1 MPARWGGSA
10 RQWATNIRLQP
21 LGEKIKYPLTGR
33 AVAQILM
40 HYQPGIKIQR
50 KVGRQ
55 HSLQGN
61 NAIRKRHLAD
71 ADPRSGADQAQLGE
85 VAIGP
90 HREGLTLKTRVSLQ
104 GPAHEGGGAIKTNQ
118 RVAGQIVEGRGQA
131 LARQVGG
138 GGM

>member
-10 RQWATNIRLQP
+10 RLWATNIRLQP

-71 ADPRSGADQAQLGE
+71 ADPAPARIRLNWARSLSVRIANAS
-85 VAIGP
+85 
-90 HREGLTLKTRVSLQ
+90 R
-104 GPAHEGGGAIKTNQ
+104 
-118 RVAGQIVEGRGQA
+118 
-131 LARQVGG
+131 
-138 GGM
+138 

>member
-61 NAIRKRHLAD
+61 NAIRKGHLAD
-71 ADPRSGADQAQLGE
+71 ADPRPGADQAQLGE

-90 HREGLTLKTRVSLQ
+90 HRERFALKSGVSLQ
-104 GPAHEGGGAIKTNQ
+104 GPANKWGGAIETNQ
-118 RVAGQIVEGRGQA
+118 RVAGQIVEVVGRPW
-131 LARQVGG
+131 RVR
-138 GGM
+138 

>member
-1 MPARWGGSA
+1 MKCPRPWWISSPVGHEYTPANS
-10 RQWATNIRLQP
+10 
-21 LGEKIKYPLTGR
+21 GEKIKYPLTGR

-40 HYQPGIKIQR
+40 HYQPCIKIQR

-61 NAIRKRHLAD
+61 NAIRKRRPQMPIPARRGSGSTGRGRY
-71 ADPRSGADQAQLGE
+71 RSASRTPA
-85 VAIGP
+85 
-90 HREGLTLKTRVSLQ
+90 LKTGYLQ
-104 GPAHEGGGAIKTNQ
+104 GPANERGGAIETNQ

-131 LARQVGG
+131 TARQVGG

>member
-1 MPARWGGSA
+1 MPAPWGGSA

-40 HYQPGIKIQR
+40 HYQPYQDTEKSR
-50 KVGRQ
+50 PPALAV
-55 HSLQGN
+55 GN
-61 NAIRKRHLAD
+61 NAIRKRRLAD
-71 ADPRSGADQAQLGE
+71 ADPARRGSGSTGRGRYRSASRTPRAENG
-85 VAIGP
+85 
-90 HREGLTLKTRVSLQ
+90 VSLQ
-104 GPAHEGGGAIKTNQ
+104 GPANERGGAIETNQ

>member
-1 MPARWGGSA
+1 MPSA
-10 RQWATNIRLQP
+10 RGTWQMPI
-21 LGEKIKYPLTGR
+21 
-33 AVAQILM
+33 
-40 HYQPGIKIQR
+40 
-50 KVGRQ
+50 
-55 HSLQGN
+55 
-61 NAIRKRHLAD
+61 
-71 ADPRSGADQAQLGE
+71 PRSGANQAQLGE

-104 GPAHEGGGAIKTNQ
+104 GPANKWGGAIETNQ

>member
-1 MPARWGGSA
+1 M
-10 RQWATNIRLQP
+10 
-21 LGEKIKYPLTGR
+21 
-33 AVAQILM
+33 AQILM

-61 NAIRKRHLAD
+61 DAIRKRRLAD

-90 HREGLTLKTRVSLQ
+90 HRERLALKTGVSLQ
-104 GPAHEGGGAIKTNQ
+104 RPAHERGGAIKTN
-118 RVAGQIVEGRGQA
+118 
-131 LARQVGG
+131 
-138 GGM
+138 

>member
-1 MPARWGGSA
+1 MGQVSSPVGHEYTPA
-10 RQWATNIRLQP
+10 TP
-21 LGEKIKYPLTGR
+21 GEKIKYPLTGR

-40 HYQPGIKIQR
+40 HYQPCIKIQR

-61 NAIRKRHLAD
+61 NAIRKGHWQMPIPLRRGSGSTGRGRY
-71 ADPRSGADQAQLGE
+71 RSASRRPHAENEGKPAGPGE
-85 VAIGP
+85 
-90 HREGLTLKTRVSLQ
+90 RE
-104 GPAHEGGGAIKTNQ
+104 GGAIETNQ
-118 RVAGQIVEGRGQA
+118 RVAGQIVEGSGQA

>member
-21 LGEKIKYPLTGR
+21 LGEKIKYPLTGW

-40 HYQPGIKIQR
+40 HYQPGIEIQG

-61 NAIRKRHLAD
+61 NAIRKGHWQMPIPAPARIRLNWA
-71 ADPRSGADQAQLGE
+71 RSLSVRIANAS
-85 VAIGP
+85 
-90 HREGLTLKTRVSLQ
+90 R
-104 GPAHEGGGAIKTNQ
+104 
-118 RVAGQIVEGRGQA
+118 
-131 LARQVGG
+131 
-138 GGM
+138 